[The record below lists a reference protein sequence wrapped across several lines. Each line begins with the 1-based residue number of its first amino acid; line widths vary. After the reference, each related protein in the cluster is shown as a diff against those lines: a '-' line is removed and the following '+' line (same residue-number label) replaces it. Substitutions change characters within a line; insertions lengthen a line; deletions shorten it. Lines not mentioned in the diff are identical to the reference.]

1 MARTSN
7 RYLKNQDVKVESIY
21 KAGIYTRLSNERREY
36 WRSLSNSIETQIF
49 CCKEYANNENIS
61 VSKIYTDYEYSGT
74 NFERPSY
81 KEMIQDI
88 KNGNINCI
96 IIKDLSRLGREYLEM
111 GILIDKVF
119 PFLGVRFISIDDKLD
134 TDKEVDVNKSF
145 EVILKNIINDMYA
158 KDISIKIKTS
168 KELRARNGYF
178 IGTVPP
184 YGYKVTKS
192 REGQKLTIDDNVKFI
207 IDEIFRLALQGNSPY
222 FIARKLNT
230 KEYSNPT
237 LYYKTGKIYREDL
250 NFQWIKSSINKILRN
265 PVYMGDLVQGVRQ
278 QNLAKGKKQ
287 YYADKDDW
295 IVFKNAHEPIITREE
310 YKKIQEG
317 LKYRKHNSSFSNKK
331 IGLVGFSE
339 NKYKGLVY
347 GKETNALLH
356 RKFRYIGENKNILD
370 YIFINERYD
379 GKLGYI
385 PKIFIRENTLD
396 DIIKDSLKNIILKIT
411 SKQIFVQ
418 KIKSTV
424 GYKKDI
430 ITKKLI
436 KLNDKLEHEKYSLR
450 KIYEEYR
457 LYKITR
463 DEYFERKKYITY
475 KISNIENEITFNIDT
490 KKDIIK
496 YEKELLIFI
505 KNIFALNEDFE
516 LNKDLISLLIDKIV
530 VSENKTINVIF
541 RFNLDKIQEEF
552 ANE

>member
-287 YYADKDDW
+287 YYADKDD
-295 IVFKNAHEPIITREE
+295 KL
-310 YKKIQEG
+310 KKIW
-317 LKYRKHNSSFSNKK
+317 
-331 IGLVGFSE
+331 
-339 NKYKGLVY
+339 
-347 GKETNALLH
+347 
-356 RKFRYIGENKNILD
+356 
-370 YIFINERYD
+370 
-379 GKLGYI
+379 
-385 PKIFIRENTLD
+385 
-396 DIIKDSLKNIILKIT
+396 
-411 SKQIFVQ
+411 
-418 KIKSTV
+418 
-424 GYKKDI
+424 
-430 ITKKLI
+430 
-436 KLNDKLEHEKYSLR
+436 
-450 KIYEEYR
+450 
-457 LYKITR
+457 
-463 DEYFERKKYITY
+463 
-475 KISNIENEITFNIDT
+475 
-490 KKDIIK
+490 
-496 YEKELLIFI
+496 
-505 KNIFALNEDFE
+505 
-516 LNKDLISLLIDKIV
+516 
-530 VSENKTINVIF
+530 TIN
-541 RFNLDKIQEEF
+541 
-552 ANE
+552 